1 MVKCDFSVYL
11 IYLFDSQ
18 FCRIAL
24 AFSLVPLHQWKC
36 KKKTYFNYF
45 KTHGETICYPSY
57 DFLKKLTSITVHA
70 THELIYCF

>member
-36 KKKTYFNYF
+36 EKNIYK
-45 KTHGETICYPSY
+45 H
-57 DFLKKLTSITVHA
+57 TSIILKPMLKPYVIR
-70 THELIYCF
+70 LMIYKN